1 MKRIADNIYQ
11 ITVIFGGVN
20 FYVLDTGN
28 GLAIID
34 FAMDENSINTLEKE
48 LAQAGFTLADVRYA
62 LVTHCHYDHIGGLSN
77 LQGRADVTTYVHVGD
92 APIVRGDT
100 GLNLPDPSTLPNPLD
115 RFMQQSMIS
124 NGQHKNQFPAQVDIE
139 LTDGDT
145 LDDIMPGLTVVHLP
159 GHTDGQAGYW
169 LPQQKVLFGGD
180 CAMNFFGR
188 MTGPFRGPAP
198 DWNAAI
204 ASIQKAADLQP
215 DVLCLGHGPVITQ
228 NTTQKLQKL
237 AARLKG

>member
-1 MKRIADNIYQ
+1 MKRITDNIH
-11 ITVIFGGVN
+11 IVTVAFGTVN
-20 FYVLDTGN
+20 LYVLDTGS
-28 GLAIID
+28 GLAVID
-34 FAMDENSINTLEKE
+34 FAMDEKSINTLEKG
-48 LAQAGFTLADVRYA
+48 LTQAGYSMADVRHA
-62 LVTHCHYDHIGGLSN
+62 LVTHCHYDHIGGLHI
-77 LQGRADVTTYVHVGD
+77 LQNRADVTTYAHMAD

-100 GLNLPDPSTLPNPLD
+100 GLNLPDPATLPNPFD
-115 RFMQQSMIS
+115 RFVRQSMIN
-124 NGQHKNQFPAQVDIE
+124 NGQDKNEFPAQVDIE

-145 LDDIMPGLTVVHLP
+145 LDDVMSGLTVVHLP
-159 GHTDGQAGYW
+159 GHTDGQVGYW

-188 MTGPFRGPAP
+188 MTGPLRGPAP

-204 ASIQKAADLQP
+204 ASVQKAADLQP
-215 DVLCLGHGPVITQ
+215 DVLCLGHGAVITE